1 MIYYIKMCWHIKN
14 TCKTHRFR
22 FISDT
27 ILSEYAEIISLCC
40 YPIPFK
46 FCKYK
51 ETIHYLCPDVHEIH
65 ISIYKRLLYRTS
77 EVLRGKKKNLS
88 HTDPKWKR
96 IPAKCNMLVSSPKP
110 QYWPIYSLRKNSVR
124 NSGMEQLKSITA
136 FSPFGIIKLK
146 QLYNRYLKSET
157 SSILQLESSIVQ
169 HLKSIQLNSNTWH
182 CEKQMFSKHSPLFP

>member
-1 MIYYIKMCWHIKN
+1 MQRLSAYVVIPYLLNSANIKKQSIIYALMYMKF
-14 TCKTHRFR
+14 TF
-22 FISDT
+22 
-27 ILSEYAEIISLCC
+27 
-40 YPIPFK
+40 PFTNVY
-46 FCKYK
+46 F
-51 ETIHYLCPDVHEIH
+51 TG
-65 ISIYKRLLYRTS
+65 LLKS
-77 EVLRGKKKNLS
+77 SGGKKKILS

-124 NSGMEQLKSITA
+124 NSGTEQLKSITA

-169 HLKSIQLNSNTWH
+169 HLKSIQLSSNTWH